1 MTNVIVV
8 MTIMILGGALMALGM
23 RFRTRRSDRQEL
35 DMIDKGFVAG
45 SAVTFLVVCAVVWMF
60 SSTTVQ

>member
-23 RFRTRRSDRQEL
+23 RFRTRRSDRQQL
-35 DMIDKGFVAG
+35 DTIDKSFVAG
-45 SAVTFLVVCAVVWMF
+45 SIAVFLAVCAVVWMF
-60 SSTTVQ
+60 SQTAAP

>member
-23 RFRTRRSDRQEL
+23 RFRTRRSDRQQL
-35 DMIDKGFVAG
+35 DMIDKSFVAG
-45 SAVTFLVVCAVVWMF
+45 TVVTFVAICAAVWMF
-60 SSTTVQ
+60 SPTAVP